1 MILKIAKLENNIHFN
16 SHFNSQTGGGAF
28 TRFNGLGAKKSK
40 PKPKKETISTPVNN
54 KKETTTTRPPPLS
67 TTLTPSS
74 ISSSTPSST
83 IPPAQS
89 QSDESDEDADYSEDD
104 TAFPDQ
110 IDVEDYKDD
119 GDY

>member
-1 MILKIAKLENNIHFN
+1 LILKIAKLENNIHFN

-40 PKPKKETISTPVNN
+40 PKPKTERISTPVNN

-74 ISSSTPSST
+74 IFFKLFCFVPVF
-83 IPPAQS
+83 ILLFFFQFFGI
-89 QSDESDEDADYSEDD
+89 Y
-104 TAFPDQ
+104 
-110 IDVEDYKDD
+110 IYL
-119 GDY
+119 